1 MASPFLKITLS
12 ALCVAFVSLPVSS
25 RADQL
30 KDVMAMQ
37 PDIAHGKK
45 VYEICAACHEKNGWG
60 KRDGTF
66 PVIAGQHHNVIL
78 KQIVDVR
85 TRKRQNPTMYPF
97 IDPKLLGGWQ
107 SLADVAAYVNQLPP
121 DPKPGTGNGKNVKA
135 GEAVYQQKCAV
146 CHGKSGEGDNA
157 KFYPRLQG
165 QHYGYLKRELEFI
178 QGGFRK
184 NADPAMLA
192 QLKALSADDI
202 DAVADYLSRLSY
214 KK

>member
-1 MASPFLKITLS
+1 MTSKILKFTLAMLCATPILLQAS
-12 ALCVAFVSLPVSS
+12 
-25 RADQL
+25 QL
-30 KDVMAMQ
+30 EDVMAMQ
-37 PDIAHGKK
+37 PDVAHGKK
-45 VYEICAACHEKNGWG
+45 VYEICATCHEDTGWG

-85 TRKRQNPTMYPF
+85 SRKRQNPSMYPF

-107 SLADVAAYVNQLPP
+107 SIADVAAYVDQLPP
-121 DPKPGTGNGKNVKA
+121 DPKPGTGSGEKVSEGKKVF
-135 GEAVYQQKCAV
+135 QQKCAA
-146 CHGKSGEGDNA
+146 CHGKLAEGDNA

-184 NADPAMLA
+184 NADPAMLV
-192 QLKALSADDI
+192 QLKTLNAEEIS
-202 DAVADYLSRLSY
+202 AVADYLSRLSY